1 VELLDGM
8 RSGIPEKRGR
18 IGSILMMKK
27 RELQSNSLVVTV
39 FQGGCPGEIF

>member
-8 RSGIPEKRGR
+8 RSRIPDKRGR

-27 RELQSNSLVVTV
+27 GVYRVTLL
-39 FQGGCPGEIF
+39 